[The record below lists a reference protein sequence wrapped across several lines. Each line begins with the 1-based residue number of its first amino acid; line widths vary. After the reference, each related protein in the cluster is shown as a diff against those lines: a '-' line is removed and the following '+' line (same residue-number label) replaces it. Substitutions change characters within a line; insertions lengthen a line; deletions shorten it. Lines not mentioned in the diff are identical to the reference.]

1 MEDRKILT
9 QVYEI
14 LKLLSDDEFNKI
26 PIEIIKMIEEN
37 KDNNYIWKYNDTIP
51 LKNQNIDRGTVAV
64 LSYININYLLD
75 TEQRKNIEDI
85 ILYNEKKAESL
96 KREKYDPNQMFNK
109 YKLNNSNAEIN
120 INADLAIT
128 KTKKDNIIIKI
139 LNKIKRFLQKT

>member
-14 LKLLSDDEFNKI
+14 LKFLSEDEFNKI
-26 PIEIIKMIEEN
+26 PIEIIKIIEEN

-96 KREKYDPNQMFNK
+96 KREKYDPNKMFNK
-109 YKLNNSNAEIN
+109 YKLNNSNIEIN
-120 INADLAIT
+120 KDENLALT

-139 LNKIKRFLQKT
+139 VNKIKFFLQI

>member
-14 LKLLSDDEFNKI
+14 LKFLSEDEFNKI

-37 KDNNYIWKYNDTIP
+37 KDNNYIWKYNDKIP

-96 KREKYDPNQMFNK
+96 KREKYDPNKMFNK

-139 LNKIKRFLQKT
+139 VNKIKRFLQKT

>member
-14 LKLLSDDEFNKI
+14 LKFLSEDEFNKI

-64 LSYININYLLD
+64 LAYININYLLD
-75 TEQRKNIEDI
+75 PEQRKSVEDI

-96 KREKYDPNQMFNK
+96 KREKYDPNKMFNK
-109 YKLNNSNAEIN
+109 YKLNNSNIEIN
-120 INADLAIT
+120 KDENLALT

-139 LNKIKRFLQKT
+139 MNKIKFFLQI